1 MIGAKPELSRRLN
14 AVMHT
19 RVWDKLTRKE
29 QLSIGGDVE
38 SGKDFKN
45 LKKNTKDFFKKA
57 EQEIKEKRKR
67 SFLYR

>member
-1 MIGAKPELSRRLN
+1 MIGAKPELSRRLM
-14 AVMHT
+14 AVMGT
-19 RVWDKLTRKE
+19 NLWFKLSKKD
-29 QLSIGGDVE
+29 QLRIGVDVE

-57 EQEIKEKRKR
+57 EQEIKIFKKK

>member
-1 MIGAKPELSRRLN
+1 MIGAKPELSRRLM
-14 AVMHT
+14 AVMGT
-19 RVWDKLTRKE
+19 NLWFKLSKKD
-29 QLSIGGDVE
+29 QLRIGVDVE

-57 EQEIKEKRKR
+57 EQEIKTFKKK

>member
-14 AVMHT
+14 AVIHT
-19 RVWDKLTRKE
+19 RVWDKLTKKE

-57 EQEIKEKRKR
+57 EQEIKDFKKE
-67 SFLYR
+67 FFIYR